1 MQFLGKLYRTYIV
14 IFQQIYRLLPLRKQL
29 LLMSGCLFFFS
40 SFGQQIVDNQCNV
53 IPPGEL
59 TGEFGL
65 VNEVG
70 CAPLQVKVSNQQ
82 IVSTA
87 NQYIFDYRGGNPY
100 NYKTTTDS
108 NFTYTKS
115 GLYVVMK
122 LSKTAGGIPQRAC
135 RVVTVQNRT
144 APEFKVLV
152 CSDGSVKLRITNHA
166 VTEYEEYVIEW
177 GDGNVTLTNRL
188 NLVAQYRY
196 KDLLSKQ
203 ITVQGRHRISNCGE
217 KSTQTIS
224 LETKNKPASLSKLE
238 ILDASTGELTI
249 NNPNELE
256 LELYRRE
263 GGGAFRTLGT
273 TVKNPVEKVKVLVD
287 TNRIFCYK
295 LKARDSCVAS
305 QESNIIC
312 TAFLKV
318 TPETEANVVSF
329 TPYFQL
335 SEVTSLAVKRNDA
348 LWWNPTITQF
358 LKPDNEGQCGKE
370 ACYRLEIK
378 TSEAAILSNKVCA
391 QAPPALCNPLG
402 QLFVPDIFTPNGDGV
417 NDLFE
422 VKGEM
427 DGEPQIL
434 IYDRWGSV
442 IFRNS
447 VNVRHWNGTINGN
460 PAPPGT
466 YLYRI
471 NVIDKAGRTF
481 VKRGTFSLVR

>member
-1 MQFLGKLYRTYIV
+1 MQFWEKLQRIKNL
-14 IFQQIYRLLPLRKQL
+14 ILQQLSLILPLKKHFL
-29 LLMSGCLFFFS
+29 FLSGCFVFFS

-65 VNEVG
+65 LNEVG
-70 CAPLQVKVSNQQ
+70 CAPLTVRVSNQQ

-87 NQYIFDYRGGNPY
+87 NQYIFDYKGGNPY
-100 NYKTTTDS
+100 SYKTTTDS
-108 NFTYTKS
+108 SFNYTKS
-115 GLYVVMK
+115 GLYIVMK
-122 LSKTAGGIPQRAC
+122 LSKTAAGIPQRAC

-152 CSDGSVKLRITNHA
+152 CSNGSVNLRITNHA

-188 NLVAQYRY
+188 NLFAQYRY
-196 KDLLSKQ
+196 KDATAKQ

-224 LETKNKPASLSKLE
+224 LETTNKPATLSKLE
-238 ILDASTGELTI
+238 ILDATTGELTI
-249 NNPNELE
+249 ANPNELE
-256 LELYRRE
+256 LELFRQE
-263 GGGAFRTLGT
+263 GGGGFRTLGT
-273 TVKNPVEKVKVLVD
+273 TIKNSVEKVKVLVD

-295 LKARDSCVAS
+295 IVARDSCVAS
-305 QESNIIC
+305 LESNVVC

-318 TPETEANVVSF
+318 TPETEANVIGF
-329 TPYFQL
+329 IPYL
-335 SEVTSLAVKRNDA
+335 YPSAVKSMEVKRNDA
-348 LWWNPTITQF
+348 VWWNPTITQF
-358 LKPDNEGQCGKE
+358 FKPDIEGQCGKE
-370 ACYRLEIK
+370 ACYRLEI
-378 TSEAAILSNKVCA
+378 TTLEASILSNKVCA
-391 QAPPALCNPLG
+391 KAPPALCNPLG
-402 QLFVPDIFTPNGDGV
+402 QLFVPDVFTPNGDGV

-422 VKGEM
+422 IKGEM
-427 DGEPQIL
+427 DGEPQML

-447 VNVRHWNGTINGN
+447 VNVRHWNGVINGN
-460 PAPPGT
+460 PAPPGA

-471 NVIDKAGRTF
+471 DVTDKVGRTF
-481 VKRGTFSLVR
+481 VKRGTVSLLR